1 MENFDFI
8 LSTIGKNSTKAFLV
22 ELMELPE
29 WAIQASEKLGLL
41 DLPTE
46 EIYEIFNNMTKAA
59 YMSSK
64 ISATYLIRYVSTEDY
79 AMKLVN
85 RMESLI

>member
-1 MENFDFI
+1 
-8 LSTIGKNSTKAFLV
+8 
-22 ELMELPE
+22 
-29 WAIQASEKLGLL
+29 
-41 DLPTE
+41 
-46 EIYEIFNNMTKAA
+46 MTKAA